1 MPRQSR
7 ALKQVEREREFRTW
21 LDCGSM
27 ARTKSK
33 VGEIG
38 AAKSAALGE
47 REVERLR
54 TELTSWYRG
63 AKRDLP
69 WRRTRDP
76 YAIWISEAMLQ
87 QTRVETVVSYWR
99 RFLERFPNVEALADA
114 DERDV
119 LAAWSG
125 LGYYRRA
132 RALRAAA
139 RAIVER
145 HDGEFPS
152 DANHVRELPGI
163 GPYTAGAVLSI
174 AFDQP
179 EALVDGNVARVFC
192 RLFELDAPHESPAL
206 KRELW
211 SLARRLVPEHG
222 GAGEWNQALMEFGAT
237 ICTPRNPNCASCP
250 LERRCRASANGR
262 ALQLPRTKTRRAP
275 VEVEL
280 EARLV
285 ERNGAVLL
293 ERRPEV
299 GRMAGLWQLP
309 TIETSSSSE
318 LFPKKHAN
326 GARFEALERLGEV
339 RHTITHHRIRVD
351 VVRSRAPKAKLAD
364 PFAWFERSKLDSLAT
379 TGMTRK
385 ILGRFGC

>member
-1 MPRQSR
+1 MARQFHIAPATVNAFRR
-7 ALKQVEREREFRTW
+7 ALPR
-21 LDCGSM
+21 
-27 ARTKSK
+27 
-33 VGEIG
+33 
-38 AAKSAALGE
+38 
-47 REVERLR
+47 
-54 TELTSWYRG
+54 WYRRH
-63 AKRDLP
+63 KRDLP

-99 RFLERFPNVEALADA
+99 RFLELFPNVATLAAA

-132 RALRAAA
+132 RALHSAA

-145 HDGEFPS
+145 HGGEFPS

-211 SLARRLVPEHG
+211 NLARRLVPQDG
-222 GAGEWNQALMEFGAT
+222 GAGEWNQALMELGAT
-237 ICTPRNPNCASCP
+237 ICTPRSPSCASCP
-250 LERRCRASANGR
+250 LERRCKASANGR
-262 ALQLPRTKTRRAP
+262 VLELPRTKTRRAP
-275 VEVEL
+275 IEVEL

-285 ERNGAVLL
+285 DALRDPLPVADVAVANVLL
-293 ERRPEV
+293 APV
-299 GRMAGLWQLP
+299 
-309 TIETSSSSE
+309 ET
-318 LFPKKHAN
+318 
-326 GARFEALERLGEV
+326 
-339 RHTITHHRIRVD
+339 
-351 VVRSRAPKAKLAD
+351 
-364 PFAWFERSKLDSLAT
+364 
-379 TGMTRK
+379 
-385 ILGRFGC
+385 ILGRVNVAAVVTSGYLAREVPAHRGWERVVTKILDGWAADLFRREPARR